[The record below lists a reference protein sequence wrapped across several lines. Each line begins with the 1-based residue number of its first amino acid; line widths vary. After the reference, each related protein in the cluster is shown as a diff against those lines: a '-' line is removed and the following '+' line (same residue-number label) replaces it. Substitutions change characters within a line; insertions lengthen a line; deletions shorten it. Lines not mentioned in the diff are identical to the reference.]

1 MRRPWR
7 QVFVNYY
14 FHGEMSTI
22 VFPIFTVGDDARDQ
36 LKFSGERQLTA
47 LVEWAR
53 QIPHFLDLPLGDQVT
68 TILHSLGDPE
78 PDLGLPDTDPA
89 PDPAPSLFS

>member
-1 MRRPWR
+1 
-7 QVFVNYY
+7 
-14 FHGEMSTI
+14 MSMM

-53 QIPHFLDLPLGDQVT
+53 QIPHFLDLPLGDQVS
-68 TILHSLGDPE
+68 ILQYRTPLYRIRQYGQSGTLTEFGSSMLISVPE
-78 PDLGLPDTDPA
+78 AFT
-89 PDPAPSLFS
+89 

>member
-1 MRRPWR
+1 
-7 QVFVNYY
+7 
-14 FHGEMSTI
+14 MSTT

-68 TILHSLGDPE
+68 INTE
-78 PDLGLPDTDPA
+78 PYSIVPYSA
-89 PDPAPSLFS
+89 V

>member
-1 MRRPWR
+1 MGILRYLILRAFLR
-7 QVFVNYY
+7 D
-14 FHGEMSTI
+14 MSRTI
-22 VFPIFTVGDDARDQ
+22 FPIFTVGDDARDQ

-68 TILHSLGDPE
+68 I
-78 PDLGLPDTDPA
+78 
-89 PDPAPSLFS
+89 LFSV

>member
-1 MRRPWR
+1 M
-7 QVFVNYY
+7 
-14 FHGEMSTI
+14 

-68 TILHSLGDPE
+68 TILHSLGDPDPE
-78 PDLGLPDTDPA
+78 QDLGLPDPYPLVRGTH
-89 PDPAPSLFS
+89 PDPDPSLFS

>member
-1 MRRPWR
+1 M
-7 QVFVNYY
+7 FVNYY
-14 FHGEMSTI
+14 FHGDMSTI

-68 TILHSLGDPE
+68 ILHSVRDTDPHVFGPPRSLVIGKDADPE
-78 PDLGLPDTDPA
+78 PDLSSFP
-89 PDPAPSLFS
+89 FS